1 MQFKEI
7 IGQADAIGRVHD
19 AIAQNRMPHAL
30 LLTGPSGVGKMAFAQ
45 AIAQFINCL
54 QPVDGDSCG
63 RCSNCLK
70 IRKGIHP
77 DVHFVLPIISKTT
90 GGKRLLTGDFF
101 QDFRES
107 FVEDPYF
114 SFGEWQQKLGGE
126 SKQLFISVDEI
137 RALKRRIFL
146 KAFEAP
152 FKVVIL
158 WQAELIRKEGA
169 NAFLKLL
176 EEPPEKTQIIMTCSD
191 PTRLL
196 TTINSRCQRMQL
208 GRIPLPKV
216 KRYLEEKRGIEPA
229 EAEEIAHISNGSIG
243 TATAYLSESS
253 QTMSKVYAEWL
264 RAVYLGDYQK
274 IHDQVQLIIAESKEF
289 QKLFLAIAVKKM
301 RDALM
306 YHLKVPELALVT
318 SAEKSFQEK
327 FAAIIDPDKVQEI
340 TQLMEDARRHVA
352 GNAHAQMV
360 FSALSL
366 RVHSIMRRA

>member
-7 IGQADAIGRVHD
+7 IGQEDATQRLHD
-19 AIAQNRMPHAL
+19 AINQNRMPHAL
-30 LLTGPSGVGKMAFAQ
+30 LLTGPSGVGKLAFAQ
-45 AIAQFINCL
+45 AIAQYINCENK
-54 QPVDGDSCG
+54 QDGDSCG
-63 RCSNCLK
+63 KCPNCLK

-77 DVHFVLPIISKTT
+77 DVHFILPIISKTS
-90 GGKRLLTGDFF
+90 GGKKLLTGDFY

-114 SFGEWQQKLGGE
+114 SFAEWQQKLGGE

-146 KAFEAP
+146 KSFEAP
-152 FKVVIL
+152 YKVVIV
-158 WQAELIRKEGA
+158 WQAELIRTEGA

-176 EEPPEKTQIIMTCSD
+176 EEPPERTQIIMTCSD

-208 GRIPLPKV
+208 GRIPLPQV
-216 KRYLEEKRGIEPA
+216 QTYLEEKRDIPAA

-243 TATAYLSESS
+243 VATGYLSESS

-274 IHDQVQLIIAESKEF
+274 IDDQVQVIVGESKEF

-306 YHLKVPELALVT
+306 YHLKVPQLALVT
-318 SAEKSFQEK
+318 SSEKAFQEK
-327 FAAIIDPDKVQEI
+327 FAATIDPDKVQEI
-340 TQLMEDARRHVA
+340 TQLMEDARRHIA
-352 GNAHAQMV
+352 GNA
-360 FSALSL
+360 
-366 RVHSIMRRA
+366 